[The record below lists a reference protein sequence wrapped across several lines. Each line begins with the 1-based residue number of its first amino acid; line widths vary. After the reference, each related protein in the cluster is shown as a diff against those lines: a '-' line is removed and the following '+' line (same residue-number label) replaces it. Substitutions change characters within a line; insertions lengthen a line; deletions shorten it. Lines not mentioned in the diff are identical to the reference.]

1 MFLKKLF
8 SISLM
13 LIMINLLSAQSFVQI
28 GDGTESSS
36 VPYTAWNYSWSKC
49 LYSSSELGEAKSI
62 SGIALQV
69 YNFTGTLSNQKI
81 YAKHTSNT
89 SLDGSY
95 EDTASASLEL
105 VFDGDFVSTGE
116 ATGEWLDITFSSA
129 FEYNGTDNIELYFIN
144 EHGSSMYNNFYAT
157 LVTGDYVK
165 VTGNDD
171 TFPTASGWNPYPN
184 ALPNVRFYYASS
196 GPATPTSPTPGENM
210 KYVDAETQLSFDLD
224 ATTTSFDVY
233 FSENQADISSMDASA
248 LIVDDAIASGAG
260 TYNVTVTDSLLHS
273 KTTYYW
279 KVIAN
284 DGTSTSS
291 SPIWAF
297 ETQKVISSFPYHQD
311 FEGNDDV
318 VFHIFGVNYSDWTW
332 ADDLDWNDRGSY
344 AQNGDSCAYISASF
358 LDENV
363 EYELKT
369 PRFNLPANSQ
379 ISFWWFNGDS
389 IPGGSKVAN
398 VDSTYFEISTDGGNT
413 WETLATLSPE
423 EAQEQYQQVLLD
435 LSAYAGNNTYMR
447 WVYKVVDAFSYPKN
461 TFLDNIEVKQITND
475 PEISL
480 SITSIDFDEICIGG
494 LNSAQVVITNNNL
507 TYDLVITGLSLDAGF
522 SCNYNGTIGGGESD
536 TATIIFEPTI
546 SGSITGNA
554 VFNVDGSFTG
564 NNSISLNGV
573 GVDPVSSI
581 YEYFDATPVG
591 QIPAGW
597 HSISD
602 PDYAYHFVQVKSG
615 SSMEYNSAPNVLRMY
630 NGDEFEY
637 PLMAILPGAT
647 GFSTN
652 VLEFY
657 AVKSAMD
664 SIALFVGVMT
674 NPFDASTFEVVDTIT
689 VQQSLTQHT
698 VVFPELNTKPY
709 IAFAHAMNDSVIS
722 SIRID
727 DVVWKDPNS
736 ASVPNAAGNVYP
748 VDQSINID
756 VMSDVIFTW
765 SNEGGEP
772 TGYRFS
778 LGTTTAANELVD
790 GNDLGDVT
798 SFSFE
803 GVLDYNTTYYWKV
816 VAYNASG
823 DANNTQ
829 VWEFTSM
836 QNPLVNSFPW
846 LADFNDYVLH
856 NTSAGSFRYPLGWSL
871 ENNNSLYYCW
881 DKISNNAN
889 NPNNAYS
896 DSVAM
901 HIINFSFTDPLDD
914 WLFTNPLYLE
924 AGNQYELSF
933 MYKTSAF
940 PGEETIEKMEVKW
953 GTDNTSTAMFADPL
967 FYDDNITVREYTEFT
982 TIVSP
987 ETTGEFYFGFRA
999 FSEPMQWILYLDDV
1013 QVSLI
1018 EGGTATF
1025 VVNGDGS
1032 PLQGADISIDG
1043 QVITTNASG
1052 EAQIMLANG
1061 TFDYTITATG
1071 FGTVNGS
1078 VTVDNNNVT
1087 EFVDMTDI
1095 DDLASIGMRLYP
1107 NPVEDQLH
1115 IEGQGE
1121 FTVSLIN
1128 PIGQIVLNKTINNS
1142 TNIDMSDYASGI
1154 YFVNIKSQGT
1164 IITERI
1170 VVK

>member
-1 MFLKKLF
+1 
-8 SISLM
+8 
-13 LIMINLLSAQSFVQI
+13 
-28 GDGTESSS
+28 
-36 VPYTAWNYSWSKC
+36 
-49 LYSSSELGEAKSI
+49 
-62 SGIALQV
+62 
-69 YNFTGTLSNQKI
+69 
-81 YAKHTSNT
+81 
-89 SLDGSY
+89 
-95 EDTASASLEL
+95 
-105 VFDGDFVSTGE
+105 
-116 ATGEWLDITFSSA
+116 
-129 FEYNGTDNIELYFIN
+129 
-144 EHGSSMYNNFYAT
+144 
-157 LVTGDYVK
+157 
-165 VTGNDD
+165 
-171 TFPTASGWNPYPN
+171 
-184 ALPNVRFYYASS
+184 
-196 GPATPTSPTPGENM
+196 
-210 KYVDAETQLSFDLD
+210 
-224 ATTTSFDVY
+224 
-233 FSENQADISSMDASA
+233 
-248 LIVDDAIASGAG
+248 
-260 TYNVTVTDSLLHS
+260 
-273 KTTYYW
+273 
-279 KVIAN
+279 
-284 DGTSTSS
+284 
-291 SPIWAF
+291 
-297 ETQKVISSFPYHQD
+297 
-311 FEGNDDV
+311 
-318 VFHIFGVNYSDWTW
+318 
-332 ADDLDWNDRGSY
+332 
-344 AQNGDSCAYISASF
+344 
-358 LDENV
+358 
-363 EYELKT
+363 
-369 PRFNLPANSQ
+369 
-379 ISFWWFNGDS
+379 
-389 IPGGSKVAN
+389 
-398 VDSTYFEISTDGGNT
+398 
-413 WETLATLSPE
+413 
-423 EAQEQYQQVLLD
+423 
-435 LSAYAGNNTYMR
+435 
-447 WVYKVVDAFSYPKN
+447 
-461 TFLDNIEVKQITND
+461 
-475 PEISL
+475 
-480 SITSIDFDEICIGG
+480 
-494 LNSAQVVITNNNL
+494 
-507 TYDLVITGLSLDAGF
+507 
-522 SCNYNGTIGGGESD
+522 
-536 TATIIFEPTI
+536 
-546 SGSITGNA
+546 
-554 VFNVDGSFTG
+554 
-564 NNSISLNGV
+564 
-573 GVDPVSSI
+573 
-581 YEYFDATPVG
+581 
-591 QIPAGW
+591 
-597 HSISD
+597 
-602 PDYAYHFVQVKSG
+602 
-615 SSMEYNSAPNVLRMY
+615 
-630 NGDEFEY
+630 
-637 PLMAILPGAT
+637 
-647 GFSTN
+647 
-652 VLEFY
+652 
-657 AVKSAMD
+657 
-664 SIALFVGVMT
+664 
-674 NPFDASTFEVVDTIT
+674 
-689 VQQSLTQHT
+689 
-698 VVFPELNTKPY
+698 
-709 IAFAHAMNDSVIS
+709 
-722 SIRID
+722 
-727 DVVWKDPNS
+727 
-736 ASVPNAAGNVYP
+736 
-748 VDQSINID
+748 
-756 VMSDVIFTW
+756 MSDVIFTW

-778 LGTTTAANELVD
+778 LGTTAAANELVD
-790 GNDLGDVT
+790 GNDVGDVT
-798 SFSFE
+798 SFSFD

-823 DANNTQ
+823 DASNTQ

-967 FYDDNITVREYTEFT
+967 FYDDNITAREYTEFT

-1025 VVNGDGS
+1025 IVNGDGS

-1078 VTVDNNNVT
+1078 VTVDNNDVT